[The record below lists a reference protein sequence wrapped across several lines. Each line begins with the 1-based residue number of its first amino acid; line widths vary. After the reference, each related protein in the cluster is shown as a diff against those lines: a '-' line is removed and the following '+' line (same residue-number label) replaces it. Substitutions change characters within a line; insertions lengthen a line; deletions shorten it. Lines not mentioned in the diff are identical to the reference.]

1 MSRFIIFNKLTT
13 SNNPKVYEKVY
24 QKALERK
31 YGYGHKRLPC
41 GITDIT
47 TPDKHIEIKRWSQ
60 NKQAI
65 GQLLAYNYYD
75 EKNILEAHLFGEY
88 PVEKKE
94 IAKKIF
100 KLYNIVVVDLNMEI

>member
-1 MSRFIIFNKLTT
+1 MSRFIIFNKL
-13 SNNPKVYEKVY
+13 SNNAKIYEKVY

-47 TPDKHIEIKRWSQ
+47 TPDKHIEIKRWNQ

-75 EKNILEAHLFGEY
+75 
-88 PVEKKE
+88 KKKD
-94 IAKKIF
+94 IRSTSIW
-100 KLYNIVVVDLNMEI
+100 